1 MEWNQIETRSMV
13 SNDANRKTRG
23 KNNNYTAIA
32 ARRVWKP
39 EGREEKY
46 SFGVNLYFD
55 DQINSNLHTY
65 KYFILMSIIRDVQDE
80 MEKIMR
86 IIIII
91 TTILSSFD
99 GRKIMRR
106 INIRLILRRR
116 NIIWYQSFFFS
127 MYESMEDMFYED
139 PFCFFFF
146 LRFDVSIESY

>member
-99 GRKIMRR
+99 VEK
-106 INIRLILRRR
+106 
-116 NIIWYQSFFFS
+116 
-127 MYESMEDMFYED
+127 
-139 PFCFFFF
+139 
-146 LRFDVSIESY
+146 